1 MVFSAVSW
9 AYKDLVTSAKLGQM
23 VENTRA
29 HDHRADG
36 SQGAPTPAA
45 TMTSVTLQ
53 ATATATFLDL
63 VYTTEVEDLTGDMV
77 NLGTAPGR
85 ITVTQPG
92 LYLVTLSVSYASNAT
107 GRRISVIRKNGVE
120 VERNDYNSGAAAVP
134 HRIPFSVLERAAAG
148 DYFDSQAFQG
158 SGGALN
164 VTAARF
170 SAVLA
175 AR

>member
-1 MVFSAVSW
+1 MTFSAVAW
-9 AYKDLVTSAKLGQM
+9 AYKDLVTSAKLAQM

-45 TMTSVTLQ
+45 TIANLGNQ

-63 VYTTEVEDLTGDMV
+63 TYTTEVEDSPGGMV
-77 NLGTAPGR
+77 NLATAPGR
-85 ITVTQPG
+85 ITITEPG
-92 LYLVTLSVSYASNAT
+92 LYVVILSVSFASNAT

-120 VERNDYNSGAAAVP
+120 LERADYNSGTAAVP
-134 HRIPFSVLERAAAG
+134 HRVPFAVSERFAAG
-148 DYFDSQAFQG
+148 DYVDSQGFQG
-158 SGGALN
+158 SGAALN
-164 VTAARF
+164 ITAARL
-170 SAVLA
+170 SAVLL